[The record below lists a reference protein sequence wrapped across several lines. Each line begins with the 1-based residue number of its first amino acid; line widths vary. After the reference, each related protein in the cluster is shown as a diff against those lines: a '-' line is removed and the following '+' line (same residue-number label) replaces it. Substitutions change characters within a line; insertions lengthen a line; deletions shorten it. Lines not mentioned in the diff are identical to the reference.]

1 MYTIKKLGIES
12 LDSILNLEKLCF
24 PAPDRW
30 KEEDWRML
38 LERDRDVYYAMTDGD
53 KLIGNVF
60 ICNWLGVR
68 DYVKVMNVSVHPDYR
83 KQGIARRLLNRVTE
97 AMTKLGM
104 YRFCGETRS
113 TNKAM
118 QQTFEKCGYKLDRV
132 EEHYFHDPDES
143 AWKYVLNIPDPSAKT
158 DI

>member
-12 LDSILNLEKLCF
+12 LDAILELEGLCF
-24 PAPDRW
+24 PVPDRW
-30 KEEDWRML
+30 KEADWREL
-38 LERDRDVYYAMTDGD
+38 LEDERAVYYAMTDGD

-60 ICNWLGVR
+60 IYNWKGEH
-68 DYVKVMNVSVHPDYR
+68 DYVKIMNVSVHPDYR
-83 KQGIARRLLNRVTE
+83 NQGIAGRLLNRVTE
-97 AMTKLGM
+97 DMTKLGM

-132 EEHYFHDPDES
+132 EEHYFHDPEES
-143 AWKYVLNIPDPSAKT
+143 AWKYVLQL
-158 DI
+158 

>member
-12 LDSILNLEKLCF
+12 LDTILELEGLCF
-24 PAPDRW
+24 PVPDRW
-30 KEEDWRML
+30 KEADWREL
-38 LERDRDVYYAMTDGD
+38 LEDERAVYYAMTDGD

-60 ICNWLGVR
+60 IYNWEGEN
-68 DYVKVMNVSVHPDYR
+68 DYVKIMNVSVHPDYR
-83 KQGIARRLLNRVTE
+83 KQGVAGRLLNRVTE
-97 AMTKLGM
+97 EMKSDGM
-104 YRFCGETRS
+104 FRFRGETRS

>member
-12 LDSILNLEKLCF
+12 LDTILELEGLCF
-24 PAPDRW
+24 PVPDRW
-30 KEEDWRML
+30 KEADWREL
-38 LERDRDVYYAMTDGD
+38 LEDERAVYYAMTDGD

-60 ICNWLGVR
+60 IYNWKGEN
-68 DYVKVMNVSVHPDYR
+68 DYVKIMNVSVHPEYR
-83 KQGIARRLLNRVTE
+83 NQGVAGRLLNRVSE
-97 AMTKLGM
+97 EMKNDGM
-104 YRFCGETRS
+104 FRFRGETRS

-143 AWKYVLNIPDPSAKT
+143 AWKYILQL
-158 DI
+158 